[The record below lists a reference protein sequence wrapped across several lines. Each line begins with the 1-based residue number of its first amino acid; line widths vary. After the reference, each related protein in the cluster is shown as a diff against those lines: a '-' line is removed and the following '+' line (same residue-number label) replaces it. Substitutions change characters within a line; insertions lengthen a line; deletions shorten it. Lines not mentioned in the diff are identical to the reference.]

1 MEIING
7 KKYYTREELDDLVY
21 VSIRKN
27 AQELSEEIK
36 RESKFINVNGIV
48 YE

>member
-7 KKYYTREELDDLVY
+7 KQYYTRDELDALVY
-21 VSIRKN
+21 ASIRKN

-36 RESKFINVNGIV
+36 RESKFININEIV

>member
-7 KKYYTREELDDLVY
+7 KKYYTREELDAIVY
-21 VSIRKN
+21 ASIRKN

-36 RESKFINVNGIV
+36 RESKFININEIV